1 MGVSRSNNWIPAFA
15 GMTLLLSQGVSAL
28 QGGSALQAVPA
39 LPAATP
45 VSASITPP
53 APDPALRHALLV
65 AINAADSFEHR
76 FDAEVWL
83 SDMSDRMHRYVPGA
97 IPDVKERLAF
107 LRLVH
112 SEARRASVPPEL
124 VLAVIEIESRFD
136 RYAVSVAG
144 AQGYM
149 QVMPFWLQELK
160 RPRDNLFAGPTNL
173 RMGCTI
179 LKFYIDKAKGDLV
192 RALQMYNGGKG
203 HPRYSYKV
211 LDALSK
217 RWFRE

>member
-1 MGVSRSNNWIPAFA
+1 MR
-15 GMTLLLSQGVSAL
+15 
-28 QGGSALQAVPA
+28 A
-39 LPAATP
+39 LPALLLALAPSLAVADSAGP
-45 VSASITPP
+45 VG
-53 APDPALRHALLV
+53 PDPALRAALIAAV
-65 AINAADSFEHR
+65 NAADSFEHK

-83 SDMSDRMHRYVPGA
+83 ADMSDRMSRYVPRA
-97 IPDVKERLAF
+97 MPDVQERLAF

-112 SEARRASVPPEL
+112 SEARRANVPPEL

-136 RYAVSVAG
+136 RFAVSVAG

-149 QVMPFWLQELK
+149 QVMPFWLQELN
-160 RPRDNLFAGPTNL
+160 RPYDNLFQGPVNL

-179 LKFYIDKAKGDLV
+179 LRFYLDKARGDVV

>member
-1 MGVSRSNNWIPAFA
+1 MRALA
-15 GMTLLLSQGVSAL
+15 GLLLAL
-28 QGGSALQAVPA
+28 APA
-39 LPAATP
+39 LASAEAAT
-45 VSASITPP
+45 P
-53 APDPALRHALLV
+53 APDPALRQALLAAV
-65 AINAADSFEHR
+65 NSADSFEHR

-83 SDMSDRMHRYVPGA
+83 SDMSDRMTRYVPKA
-97 IPDVKERLAF
+97 MPDVRERLTF

-112 SEARRASVPPEL
+112 SEAMRANVPPEL
-124 VLAVIEIESRFD
+124 VLSVIEIESHFD
-136 RYAVSVAG
+136 RFAVSVSG

-149 QVMPFWLQELK
+149 QVMPFWLKELN
-160 RPRDNLFAGPTNL
+160 RPYDNLFGAPINL

-179 LKFYIDKAKGDLV
+179 LKFYIDRAKGDLV